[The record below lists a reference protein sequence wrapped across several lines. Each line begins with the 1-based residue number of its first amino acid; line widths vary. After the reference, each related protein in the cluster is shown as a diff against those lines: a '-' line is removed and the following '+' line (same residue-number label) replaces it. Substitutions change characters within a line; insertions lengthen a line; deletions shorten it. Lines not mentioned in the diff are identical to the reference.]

1 MAITVKVI
9 QDSLRLP
16 ENTDNELIQR
26 YIDTSEEYVQNAVDT
41 DVSLETYRKTDLFNT
56 AVALMTEYLYQ
67 SRSEVSDS
75 PSKPPLEVA
84 ALIVQLSGKTFD
96 DSVK

>member
-41 DVSLETYRKTDLFNT
+41 DVSLETI
-56 AVALMTEYLYQ
+56 
-67 SRSEVSDS
+67 
-75 PSKPPLEVA
+75 
-84 ALIVQLSGKTFD
+84 LISN
-96 DSVK
+96 